1 MKRKL
6 ILLHGALGT
15 DAQMFPLAKQLSAH
29 FKIQNVLF
37 HGHGSLDAGAV
48 FNMDSLAQQL
58 ITSMQEERALVFGYS
73 MGGYVALTAA
83 AIEPELFEGVM
94 TLGTKF
100 DWSADTLE
108 KELKQLRPDK
118 IREKVPQLAKILEE
132 RHGAAWPQQAEATAN
147 MMLHLSARYRDIE
160 STWTGMQR
168 PVRLMLGDQ
177 DKMVTLEETNRVA
190 AMLPDAEIK
199 ILEETPHQIERVHLV
214 TLVTEILHFTGVLN
228 HR

>member
-1 MKRKL
+1 
-6 ILLHGALGT
+6 
-15 DAQMFPLAKQLSAH
+15 
-29 FKIQNVLF
+29 
-37 HGHGSLDAGAV
+37 
-48 FNMDSLAQQL
+48 MDSLAQQL
-58 ITSMQEERALVFGYS
+58 ITGMQDEKALVVGYS

-160 STWTGMQR
+160 STWTGMQK

-177 DKMVTLEETNRVA
+177 DKMVTLEETNRVWTI
-190 AMLPDAEIK
+190 LPNAIVK
-199 ILEETPHQIERVHLV
+199 VIANTPHPIERVDISL
-214 TLVTEILHFTGVLN
+214 LMTEVLDFSS
-228 HR
+228 

>member
-6 ILLHGALGT
+6 ILLHGALGI
-15 DAQMFPLAKQLSAH
+15 DAQMFPLAKRLSAH
-29 FKIQNVLF
+29 FEIQNVLF

-48 FNMDSLAQQL
+48 FNIDSLAQQL
-58 ITSMQEERALVFGYS
+58 ITGMQDEKALVVGYS

-132 RHGAAWPQQAEATAN
+132 RNGAAWPQQAEATAN

-160 STWTGMQR
+160 STWTGMQK

-177 DKMVTLEETNRVA
+177 DKMVTLEETNRVWTI
-190 AMLPDAEIK
+190 LPNANVKVIAN
-199 ILEETPHQIERVHLV
+199 TPHPIERVDISL
-214 TLVTEILHFTGVLN
+214 LMTEVLDFSS
-228 HR
+228 